1 MITWTP
7 AAEQELDRYCR
18 GARATL
24 TASGADPSEV
34 RDDLR
39 RHLELEARTGGLNV
53 VTEADVRRWLARLD
67 VPPPE
72 SDPRPATAAVP
83 GLAVAPRKPGIWLV
97 LVGVLLPGIT
107 LVAELATRMCAGAF
121 FDPLPT
127 IWHVLLVGWVPL
139 ANGLV
144 WRALR
149 EEPARARPWLNW
161 ANGSAFGVALF
172 YTVLFAPMALPGL
185 LAIIV
190 YGFGLLP
197 LTPVLALVATVFL
210 RGHLQRGRVGV
221 EGIPGRSF
229 WQGAVGA
236 WLVLGVL
243 DAPGWIT
250 RAALGMAVSDEPAVQ
265 QRGLSWLRLVGRENT
280 LLRECYGRTLGAEN
294 MDLVGWL
301 TGTRRQVSADQAREV
316 YYRVTG
322 RPFNAVPAPKVR
334 TPRGVFADLE
344 DWTWDTDQGGE
355 RVGGRVQGLTLQGS
369 RLDAVVEPD
378 AAVAY
383 YEWTLEFKNVS
394 NRQREARA
402 QLQLPHGGVVSRL
415 TLWVNGEE
423 REAAFAGRAQTRRAY
438 EQVAIRQRRDPVLVT
453 TAGPDRILMQCFP
466 VPADGGTMRVRL
478 GITAPIP
485 LESAGEGVVE
495 WPAFL
500 ERNFTLPETLQHS
513 LWIEGRG
520 CLAALGEAL
529 RSEEPKPGTTA
540 ARGLVRDV
548 DLGSSATLVRV
559 ERSAEVRQV
568 WTRHSRSPAGGQ
580 IEGRLAEVEEP
591 APVLAVLVVDG
602 AGTMAGYL
610 AEVARVLEAWPQN
623 IELAVIM
630 AGDEPV
636 TLAGPGRLDG
646 AQLTALRERLTRW
659 RTVGGQDNVP
669 ALVLAWDFAARQ
681 TNSVVL
687 WIHAPQPV
695 MLSTA
700 DALRQAFERRKS
712 GPRVLALPV
721 APGPNRIIEQLEGL
735 PALSA
740 VPRRGTVAEDLR
752 GLLTCWTGQRRGWA
766 FEFVHVD
773 PLPGAVPAGRE
784 VSLHAGRL
792 WAAAE
797 VRRLQ
802 ATRAVAAAVELA
814 ASYQIVTPLSG
825 AVVLETQEQYDQHG
839 LEPADPLSVP
849 AIPEPGIRALLLLGL
864 LALGLRR
871 RRK

>member
-1 MITWTP
+1 
-7 AAEQELDRYCR
+7 
-18 GARATL
+18 
-24 TASGADPSEV
+24 
-34 RDDLR
+34 
-39 RHLELEARTGGLNV
+39 
-53 VTEADVRRWLARLD
+53 
-67 VPPPE
+67 
-72 SDPRPATAAVP
+72 
-83 GLAVAPRKPGIWLV
+83 
-97 LVGVLLPGIT
+97 
-107 LVAELATRMCAGAF
+107 
-121 FDPLPT
+121 
-127 IWHVLLVGWVPL
+127 
-139 ANGLV
+139 
-144 WRALR
+144 
-149 EEPARARPWLNW
+149 
-161 ANGSAFGVALF
+161 
-172 YTVLFAPMALPGL
+172 
-185 LAIIV
+185 
-190 YGFGLLP
+190 
-197 LTPVLALVATVFL
+197 
-210 RGHLQRGRVGV
+210 
-221 EGIPGRSF
+221 
-229 WQGAVGA
+229 
-236 WLVLGVL
+236 
-243 DAPGWIT
+243 
-250 RAALGMAVSDEPAVQ
+250 
-265 QRGLSWLRLVGRENT
+265 
-280 LLRECYGRTLGAEN
+280 
-294 MDLVGWL
+294 
-301 TGTRRQVSADQAREV
+301 
-316 YYRVTG
+316 
-322 RPFNAVPAPKVR
+322 
-334 TPRGVFADLE
+334 
-344 DWTWDTDQGGE
+344 
-355 RVGGRVQGLTLQGS
+355 
-369 RLDAVVEPD
+369 
-378 AAVAY
+378 
-383 YEWTLEFKNVS
+383 
-394 NRQREARA
+394 
-402 QLQLPHGGVVSRL
+402 
-415 TLWVNGEE
+415 
-423 REAAFAGRAQTRRAY
+423 
-438 EQVAIRQRRDPVLVT
+438 
-453 TAGPDRILMQCFP
+453 
-466 VPADGGTMRVRL
+466 
-478 GITAPIP
+478 
-485 LESAGEGVVE
+485 
-495 WPAFL
+495 
-500 ERNFTLPETLQHS
+500 
-513 LWIEGRG
+513 
-520 CLAALGEAL
+520 
-529 RSEEPKPGTTA
+529 
-540 ARGLVRDV
+540 
-548 DLGSSATLVRV
+548 
-559 ERSAEVRQV
+559 
-568 WTRHSRSPAGGQ
+568 
-580 IEGRLAEVEEP
+580 
-591 APVLAVLVVDG
+591 
-602 AGTMAGYL
+602 MAGYL